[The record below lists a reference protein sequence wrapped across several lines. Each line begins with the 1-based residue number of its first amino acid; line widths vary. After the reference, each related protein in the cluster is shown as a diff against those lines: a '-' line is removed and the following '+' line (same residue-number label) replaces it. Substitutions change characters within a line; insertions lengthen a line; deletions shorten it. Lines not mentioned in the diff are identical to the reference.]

1 MKFGFRSL
9 TLVLTFTQA
18 LSACQ
23 VPSNSRVASAS
34 NLPLARAGGD
44 VVRTSPICS
53 EDEGGRHFGNITPFS
68 ENPFNGCWPQ

>member
-9 TLVLTFTQA
+9 ALVLTVA

-23 VPSNSRVASAS
+23 VAS
-34 NLPLARAGGD
+34 NPRGASGSSVPIAHAGGD
-44 VVRTSPICS
+44 VVRTSPSCS
-53 EDEGGRHFGNITPFS
+53 EDEGGRHFGDITPFS